1 MLYPGHE
8 KQRLLRS
15 RPPRFF
21 PGVSQ
26 PLKVYH
32 ANENIGLELLSRID
46 SGEYQFESYLWHTRL
61 SLDRV
66 LIMTKSRILLVIDS
80 ITETSIS
87 WQCTLANVLSLEVQ
101 CDELSSRSALNNA
114 LQLVSSPQ
122 EDVPKDNNDNDNDI
136 DDDNSVS
143 SSSYKK
149 ILFREKDFI
158 VGSVALSIYH
168 RPKASDS
175 AM

>member
-1 MLYPGHE
+1 M
-8 KQRLLRS
+8 LRS

-61 SLDRV
+61 SMDRV

-80 ITETSIS
+80 IAETSIS
-87 WQCTLANVLSLEVQ
+87 WQCTLANILSLEVQ
-101 CDELSSRSALNNA
+101 CDELTSKIAVNNA
-114 LQLVSSPQ
+114 LQLVSNS
-122 EDVPKDNNDNDNDI
+122 EDVAEE
-136 DDDNSVS
+136 DDSSVVS
-143 SSSYKK
+143 GDYKR
-149 ILFREKDFI
+149 ILFHEKYPI
-158 VGSVALSIYH
+158 VGNVALNIYH
-168 RPKASDS
+168 RPKTLDS
-175 AM
+175 PM

>member
-1 MLYPGHE
+1 MIRPGHE
-8 KQRLLRS
+8 KQRLLRF

-61 SLDRV
+61 SMDRV

-80 ITETSIS
+80 ITETTIS

-114 LQLVSSPQ
+114 LQLVSSSR
-122 EDVPKDNNDNDNDI
+122 DVPEDNNDD
-136 DDDNSVS
+136 DDDNSVNSSS

>member
-1 MLYPGHE
+1 MIRPGHE

-61 SLDRV
+61 SMDRV

-114 LQLVSSPQ
+114 LQLVSSSR
-122 EDVPKDNNDNDNDI
+122 DVPEDNNDD
-136 DDDNSVS
+136 DDDNSVNSSS

-158 VGSVALSIYH
+158 VGSVALRIYH
-168 RPKASDS
+168 RPKAGDS

>member
-1 MLYPGHE
+1 M
-8 KQRLLRS
+8 
-15 RPPRFF
+15 
-21 PGVSQ
+21 
-26 PLKVYH
+26 YH

-61 SLDRV
+61 SMDRV

-101 CDELSSRSALNNA
+101 CDELSSRNAVNNA
-114 LQLVSSPQ
+114 LQLVSGALGAP
-122 EDVPKDNNDNDNDI
+122 EE
-136 DDDNSVS
+136 DDDNDSVN
-143 SSSYKK
+143 SSSYKR

-175 AM
+175 TM

>member
-1 MLYPGHE
+1 M
-8 KQRLLRS
+8 LRS

-61 SLDRV
+61 SMDRV

-80 ITETSIS
+80 IAETSIS
-87 WQCTLANVLSLEVQ
+87 WQCTLANILSLEVQ
-101 CDELSSRSALNNA
+101 CDELTSKIALNNA
-114 LQLVSSPQ
+114 LLIVSNS
-122 EDVPKDNNDNDNDI
+122 EDVAEE
-136 DDDNSVS
+136 DDSSVVS
-143 SSSYKK
+143 GDYKR
-149 ILFREKDFI
+149 ILFHEKYPI
-158 VGSVALSIYH
+158 VGSVALNIYH
-168 RPKASDS
+168 RPQTLDS
-175 AM
+175 PM